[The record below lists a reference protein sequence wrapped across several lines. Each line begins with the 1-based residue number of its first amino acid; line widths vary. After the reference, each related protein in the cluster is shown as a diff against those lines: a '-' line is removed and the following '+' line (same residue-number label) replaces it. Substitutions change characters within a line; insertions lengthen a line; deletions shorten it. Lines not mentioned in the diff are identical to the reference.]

1 MKQYV
6 DYRFK
11 MITRNKIYYPKS
23 HIITNLYTVGKEW
36 MLEDGVEYK
45 GYYHK
50 YIDGTVLTGAVFNKI
65 ESKKLIKFVDKFV
78 QPNTLVYDK
87 IKKPNKNFTVPQQR
101 YPVLTMEDFE
111 KGKITRYF
119 IRRRNSTLQEDIY
132 EVDEAQFK
140 LLKRSKNGIDKNLY
154 LGVEMAWKLTGPL
167 NDEREQF
174 NVIYGVQDTNKR
186 MVILKDR
193 EMSGLKQFLTD
204 YTELSIHSKTV
215 SDSIKKMFGNVK

>member
-1 MKQYV
+1 
-6 DYRFK
+6 

-23 HIITNLYTVGKEW
+23 HIITNLYTAGKEW
-36 MLEDGVEYK
+36 MLDDGTEYK

-50 YIDGTVLTGAVFNKI
+50 YIDGTVLTGAVFNKT
-65 ESKKLIKFVDKFV
+65 ESKKLIKFVDKFE

-87 IKKPNKNFTVPQQR
+87 IKKPSRNFTVPQSR
-101 YPVLTMEDFE
+101 YPILTMEDYE

-119 IRRRNSTLQEDIY
+119 IRRRNSILQEDIF
-132 EVDEAQFK
+132 EVDQDQFK

-154 LGVEMAWKLTGPL
+154 AGIEMAWKLTGPL
-167 NDEREQF
+167 NDIRDQY
-174 NVIYGVQDTNKR
+174 NVVYGVQDTNQR

-193 EMSGLKQFLTD
+193 EFPGLKNFLTD
-204 YTELSIHSKTV
+204 YTELTIYSKTV